1 MKKERKVMIRLITK
15 TEKESQPNERDQR
28 LLMIVMMTTGKEKA
42 GQKVQPKKVKEKGMM
57 TVMMIESQ
65 DKSLLRKEK
74 MKILKTISENS
85 LMKIM
90 TENPI
95 D

>member
-1 MKKERKVMIRLITK
+1 
-15 TEKESQPNERDQR
+15 
-28 LLMIVMMTTGKEKA
+28 MTTTEREKA
-42 GQKVQPKKVKEKGMM
+42 GQKVRPKRVKEKGMM

-65 DKSLLRKEK
+65 DKSQQRKEK
-74 MKILKTISENS
+74 MKILKTISENL

>member
-1 MKKERKVMIRLITK
+1 
-15 TEKESQPNERDQR
+15 
-28 LLMIVMMTTGKEKA
+28 MIVMTTTEREKA
-42 GQKVQPKKVKEKGMM
+42 GRKVRPKRVKEKGMM

-65 DKSLLRKEK
+65 DKSLLKKEK

-90 TENPI
+90 TENLI

>member
-1 MKKERKVMIRLITK
+1 
-15 TEKESQPNERDQR
+15 
-28 LLMIVMMTTGKEKA
+28 MIVMTTTEREKA
-42 GQKVQPKKVKEKGMM
+42 GQKVRPKRVKEKGMM

-65 DKSLLRKEK
+65 DKSLQRKEK

-90 TENPI
+90 MENQI

>member
-1 MKKERKVMIRLITK
+1 
-15 TEKESQPNERDQR
+15 
-28 LLMIVMMTTGKEKA
+28 MIVMTTTEREKA
-42 GQKVQPKKVKEKGMM
+42 GQKVRPKRVKEKGMM

-65 DKSLLRKEK
+65 DKSQQRKEK

>member
-1 MKKERKVMIRLITK
+1 
-15 TEKESQPNERDQR
+15 
-28 LLMIVMMTTGKEKA
+28 
-42 GQKVQPKKVKEKGMM
+42 M

-65 DKSLLRKEK
+65 DKSLQRKEK

-90 TENPI
+90 TENQI
-95 D
+95 DWKTDESLRMTITMGSQIRKNQVKWLIWTMMESQIERNQLNEW